1 MANRI
6 DLYNLLVGILET
18 RNVYYQPPE
27 SLKLKYPCIVY
38 NRRNISNV
46 DANNAVYL
54 QNYTYR
60 ITVIYTDPDSDLP
73 QKISKIVNCRH
84 IHQFVSDGLYHDV
97 FDYSVNNTK

>member
-6 DLYNLLVGILET
+6 DLYNLLVGILGT

-46 DANNAVYL
+46 DANN
-54 QNYTYR
+54 
-60 ITVIYTDPDSDLP
+60 
-73 QKISKIVNCRH
+73 
-84 IHQFVSDGLYHDV
+84 DV
-97 FDYSVNNTK
+97 

>member
-6 DLYNLLVGILET
+6 DLYNLLVGILGT
-18 RNVYYQPPE
+18 RNV

-46 DANNAVYL
+46 DANNDVYL

-73 QKISKIVNCRH
+73 QKVSKIVNCRH